1 MILMKII
8 GIPLSTPDTS
18 MVAQPLP
25 GFIQNVKNNSIY
37 TVKWCCSAKTYISLL
52 SLCDHL
58 FPIDFLVAAYCLF
71 RYKKNIVTSTALSL
85 WRPVNEFNT
94 YDTTSSYKQLAKVS
108 AGSSAL
114 IPPFT
119 LYATLWTI
127 KNSRSSEECHCTS
140 CAGDSLVNHQSTAYL
155 CSNSDVTFECQVT
168 SKPEPTTPKL
178 PTTDVTIKQLLA
190 ITTNQKDDV
199 SGTLSFGDKEPNQVM
214 VTTSHVKEN
223 CILEESTGTVT
234 LHIMGPS
241 HKSSE
246 NCQVV
251 YVYQFKCEILPRF
264 NLLKFKSTNYCY
276 WNHSIIRNN

>member
-1 MILMKII
+1 MILSIYPIDCMILMKII

-37 TVKWCCSAKTYISLL
+37 TVKWCCSTKTYISLL

-58 FPIDFLVAAYCLF
+58 FPIDFFVAAYCLF

-119 LYATLWTI
+119 LI
-127 KNSRSSEECHCTS
+127 CNIM
-140 CAGDSLVNHQSTAYL
+140 NNQ
-155 CSNSDVTFECQVT
+155 
-168 SKPEPTTPKL
+168 KL
-178 PTTDVTIKQLLA
+178 PFFWRMSLY
-190 ITTNQKDDV
+190 
-199 SGTLSFGDKEPNQVM
+199 
-214 VTTSHVKEN
+214 
-223 CILEESTGTVT
+223 ILCRWFAG
-234 LHIMGPS
+234 
-241 HKSSE
+241 
-246 NCQVV
+246 
-251 YVYQFKCEILPRF
+251 
-264 NLLKFKSTNYCY
+264 
-276 WNHSIIRNN
+276 